1 MGPSPVESVVHPGL
15 QSSHSLSLSFSLSL
29 RGHLKSFGVTHK
41 IQEFNC
47 GLTEDRF
54 KGETRLEGSSY
65 NSESIIIVAALSV
78 SLSLSLPSL
87 PHVPTSEIC
96 YCYICSI

>member
-1 MGPSPVESVVHPGL
+1 MNICKPL
-15 QSSHSLSLSFSLSL
+15 SHHLSL

-47 GLTEDRF
+47 GLIEDRF

-65 NSESIIIVAALSV
+65 NSESIIILG
-78 SLSLSLPSL
+78 
-87 PHVPTSEIC
+87 
-96 YCYICSI
+96 